1 MQKSEVT
8 FQKILF
14 GKMTG
19 LSFQTGT
26 SDLKIFLKLPDKSA
40 SLMVSQGR
48 ILVVFVGPVKGDWLW
63 FIMFIL

>member
-19 LSFQTGT
+19 LSFQA

-63 FIMFIL
+63 FIMFI